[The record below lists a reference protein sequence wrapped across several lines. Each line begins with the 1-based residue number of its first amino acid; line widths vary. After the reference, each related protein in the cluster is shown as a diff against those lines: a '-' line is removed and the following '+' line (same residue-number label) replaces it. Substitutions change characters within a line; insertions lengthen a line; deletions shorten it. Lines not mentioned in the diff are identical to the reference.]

1 MLKTIIYVYE
11 TSMSMILYSREQS
24 NTTSKVLTWSALKDN
39 LDKKKVFSKLS
50 ALKFILN
57 KDVDTDMVK
66 VNSDIE
72 KILSDL
78 KNALIWLLLIFLD
91 K

>member
-57 KDVDTDMVK
+57 NDVDTDMVK